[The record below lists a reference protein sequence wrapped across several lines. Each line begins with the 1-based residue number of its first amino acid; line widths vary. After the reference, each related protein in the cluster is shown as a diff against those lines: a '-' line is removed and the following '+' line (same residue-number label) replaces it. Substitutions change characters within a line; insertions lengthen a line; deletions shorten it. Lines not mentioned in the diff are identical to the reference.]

1 MGQAAHA
8 PAEQQLARAGPLS
21 VSAADLPV
29 TAAAQPDRP
38 LRALWRYARAHR
50 STIRWAITHS
60 ILNKLFDLAPPAL
73 IGIAVDVVVKQQD
86 SWLASLGVKR
96 VMSQLILLGALT
108 ILIWGLESI
117 TEFWAKTRWR
127 NLAQTIQHELRL
139 DTYAHVQQLEMAW
152 FSDTSTGGVMSVLND
167 DVNQLERFLDEGAN
181 ALLQVGTTMIAVSA
195 VFFYMSPGVAG
206 LAMLPI
212 PLIVWGSFLFQRR
225 IAPRYATVRS
235 DAGRLNG
242 HLNNN
247 LVGIATIKAFTAEA
261 REVERITALSAAY
274 RQSNAKAITLSSA
287 FSPLIRMVIVV
298 GFTATLVYG
307 GWLATQGEMEV
318 GVYSVLVFL
327 TQRLLWPLTQLGAT
341 FDLLQRAMAS
351 TRRILG
357 LLHTPVGI
365 RGGEKTLPN
374 VQGAVAFEGID
385 FAYPERAQMFADF
398 SLEIPAGKTVAVV
411 GSTGSG
417 KSTLVRLLLR
427 LYEPSVGRVTIDG
440 VDIRELRF
448 ESLRGAIGWVSQGV
462 YLFPGSVAENI
473 AYGRPGADRAAIEEA
488 ARAAEAD
495 DFIQALPQGYDTLI
509 GERGQRLSGGQQQR
523 LSIARAILKDPPILV
538 LDEATSA
545 VDNETE
551 AAIQRSLA
559 RISVDRTTLVIAHR
573 LSTIRHAHRIV
584 VLEEGRIVE
593 SGTHDALVAQ
603 NGVYA
608 RLWRVQTG
616 ALSVD

>member
-1 MGQAAHA
+1 MSSA
-8 PAEQQLARAGPLS
+8 PAHPAPI
-21 VSAADLPV
+21 AASD
-29 TAAAQPDRP
+29 APDRP
-38 LRALWRYARAHR
+38 LRALWRYAKGHR
-50 STIRWAITHS
+50 GTIRWAITHS

-86 SWLASLGVKR
+86 SWLASLGVQS
-96 VMSQLILLGALT
+96 VMSQLVLLGVLT
-108 ILIWGLESI
+108 VVIWGLESI
-117 TEFWAKTRWR
+117 TEYWAKTRWR

-139 DTYAHVQQLEMAW
+139 DTYTHVQQLEMAW
-152 FSDTSTGGVMSVLND
+152 FSNTSTGGVMAVLND

-212 PLIVWGSFLFQRR
+212 PLIVWGSFLFQKR
-225 IAPRYATVRS
+225 IAPRYATVRA
-235 DAGRLNG
+235 DAGALNG

-247 LVGIATIKAFTAEA
+247 LTGIATIKAFTAED
-261 REVERITALSAAY
+261 READRISALSTAY
-274 RQSNAKAITLSSA
+274 RNSNAKAITLSSA

-327 TQRLLWPLTQLGAT
+327 TQRLLWPLTRLGAT
-341 FDLLQRAMAS
+341 FDLFQRAMAS

-357 LLHTPVGI
+357 LLRTPVGI
-365 RGGEKTLPN
+365 VGGGQTLDD
-374 VQGAVAFEGID
+374 VQGAVTFEGVD
-385 FAYPERAQMFADF
+385 FAYPDRDPIFGDF
-398 SLEIPAGKTVAVV
+398 SLDIPAGKTVAVV

-427 LYEPSVGRVTIDG
+427 LYEPSAGRVTIDD
-440 VDIRELRF
+440 VDIRDLQF
-448 ESLRGAIGWVSQGV
+448 DTLRGAIGWVSQGV
-462 YLFPGSVAENI
+462 YLFPGTVAENI
-473 AYGRPGADRAAIEEA
+473 AYGRPGADRAAIEA
-488 ARAAEAD
+488 AANAAEAD
-495 DFIQALPQGYDTLI
+495 DFIQALPQGYDTPI

-523 LSIARAILKDPPILV
+523 LSLARAILKDPPILV

-584 VLEEGRIVE
+584 VLEHGRIVE
-593 SGTHDALVAQ
+593 SGTHDALIAQ
-603 NGVYA
+603 DGVYA

-616 ALSVD
+616 EPSAD

>member
-1 MGQAAHA
+1 MSPAASSDAA
-8 PAEQQLARAGPLS
+8 P
-21 VSAADLPV
+21 V
-29 TAAAQPDRP
+29 AAQTTDRP
-38 LRALWRYARAHR
+38 LTALWRYAKGHR

-73 IGIAVDVVVKQQD
+73 IGIAVDVVVKKQD
-86 SWLASLGVKR
+86 SWLASLGVQS
-96 VMSQLILLGALT
+96 VMSQLILLGVLT
-108 ILIWGLESI
+108 VVIWGLESI
-117 TEFWAKTRWR
+117 TEYWAKTRWR
-127 NLAQTIQHELRL
+127 NLAQTIQHELRI
-139 DTYAHVQQLEMAW
+139 DTYTHVQQLEMAW
-152 FSDTSTGGVMSVLND
+152 FSGTSTGGVMAVLND

-206 LAMLPI
+206 LAMLPV

-225 IAPRYATVRS
+225 IAPRYATVRA

-261 REVERITALSAAY
+261 RETARISELSTAY
-274 RQSNAKAITLSSA
+274 RNSNAKAITLSSA

-307 GWLATQGEMEV
+307 GWLATEGHMEV

-327 TQRLLWPLTQLGAT
+327 TQRLLWPLTRLGAT
-341 FDLLQRAMAS
+341 FDLFQRAMAS
-351 TRRILG
+351 TQRILD
-357 LLHTPVGI
+357 LLQTPVGI
-365 RGGEKTLPN
+365 VSGAQSLPVVEGRQTLG
-374 VQGAVAFEGID
+374 VKFEAVD
-385 FAYPERAQMFADF
+385 FAYPERDQIFGKFD
-398 SLEIPAGKTVAVV
+398 LDIPAGKTVAIV

-427 LYEPSVGRVTIDG
+427 LYEPSQGRVSID
-440 VDIRELRF
+440 DIDVRDLRF
-448 ESLRGAIGWVSQGV
+448 DALRGAIGWVSQGV
-462 YLFPGSVAENI
+462 YLFPGSVADNI
-473 AYGRPGADRAAIEEA
+473 AYGRPGADRAAVEAA

-523 LSIARAILKDPPILV
+523 LSIARAILKDPPILI

-559 RISVDRTTLVIAHR
+559 HISVDRTTLVIAHR

-584 VLEEGRIVE
+584 VLEEGCIAE

-616 ALSVD
+616 EIETDDPSD

>member
-1 MGQAAHA
+1 
-8 PAEQQLARAGPLS
+8 
-21 VSAADLPV
+21 
-29 TAAAQPDRP
+29 
-38 LRALWRYARAHR
+38 LRALWRYAKQQR

-60 ILNKLFDLAPPAL
+60 ISNKIFDLAPPAL
-73 IGIAVDVVVKQQD
+73 IGMAVDVVVKKQD
-86 SWLASLGVKR
+86 SWLAGFGLTSVMHQLIVLGV
-96 VMSQLILLGALT
+96 LT
-108 ILIWGLESI
+108 VVIWGLESI
-117 TEFWAKTRWR
+117 TEYWAKTRWR
-127 NLAQTIQHELRL
+127 NLAQTIQHDLRL
-139 DTYAHVQQLEMAW
+139 DTYAHVQRLEMAW
-152 FSDTSTGGVMSVLND
+152 FTGNSTGGVMAVLND

-195 VFFYMSPGVAG
+195 VFFYMSPGVAA

-212 PLIVWGSFLFQRR
+212 PLIVWGSFLFQKR
-225 IAPRYATVRS
+225 IAPRYAAVRE

-247 LVGIATIKAFTAEA
+247 LTGVATIKAFTAEQREEA
-261 REVERITALSAAY
+261 RIAALSQAY
-274 RQSNAKAITLSSA
+274 RESNAQAIRLSSA

-307 GWLATQGEMEV
+307 GWLATQGHMEV

-327 TQRLLWPLTQLGAT
+327 TQRLLWPLTRLGAT
-341 FDLLQRAMAS
+341 FDLFQRAMAS
-351 TRRILG
+351 TQRILG
-357 LLHTPVGI
+357 LLNTPVGI
-365 RGGEKTLPN
+365 VEGARQLPT
-374 VQGAVAFEGID
+374 VQGTVRFEGVH
-385 FAYPERAQMFADF
+385 FAYPDRAPILEDF
-398 SLEIPAGKTVAVV
+398 SLEIPAGQTVAVV

-427 LYEPSVGRVTIDG
+427 LYDPSAGQVTIDG
-440 VDIRELRF
+440 VDIRDLRF
-448 ESLRGAIGWVSQGV
+448 DALRGSIGWVSQGV

-473 AYGRPGADRAAIEEA
+473 EYGRPGAPLDAIEA
-488 ARAAEAD
+488 ASAAAEAD
-495 DFIQALPQGYDTLI
+495 DFVRALPDGYQTTI
-509 GERGQRLSGGQQQR
+509 GERGQRLSGGQRQR

-559 RISVDRTTLVIAHR
+559 RVSVDRTTLVIAHR

-584 VLEEGRIVE
+584 VLEEGAIVE
-593 SGTHDALVAQ
+593 SGTHDELVALG
-603 NGVYA
+603 GVYA

-616 ALSVD
+616 EGAG

>member
-1 MGQAAHA
+1 LTLVDAPQDPAA
-8 PAEQQLARAGPLS
+8 
-21 VSAADLPV
+21 VSAPE
-29 TAAAQPDRP
+29 RP
-38 LRALWRYARAHR
+38 LRALWRYAKGHR
-50 STIRWAITHS
+50 GTIRWAIIHS

-73 IGIAVDVVVKQQD
+73 IGIAVDVVVKKQE
-86 SWLASLGVKR
+86 SWLASLGVQS
-96 VMSQLILLGALT
+96 VMSQLVLLGALT
-108 ILIWGLESI
+108 VVIWGLESI
-117 TEFWAKTRWR
+117 TEYWAKTRWR

-139 DTYAHVQQLEMAW
+139 DAYTHVQQLEMAW
-152 FSDTSTGGVMSVLND
+152 FSGISTGGVMAVLND

-181 ALLQVGTTMIAVSA
+181 AILQVGTTMVAVSA

-225 IAPRYATVRS
+225 IAPRYATVRA

-247 LVGIATIKAFTAEA
+247 LVGIATIKAFTAED
-261 REVERITALSAAY
+261 REIERISALSTAY
-274 RQSNAKAITLSSA
+274 RKSNAKAITLSSA

-327 TQRLLWPLTQLGAT
+327 TQRLLWPLTRLGAT
-341 FDLLQRAMAS
+341 FDLFQRAMAS
-351 TRRILG
+351 TQRILG
-357 LLHTPVGI
+357 LLQTPVGI
-365 RGGEKTLPN
+365 LGGEQTLP
-374 VQGAVAFEGID
+374 AVDGPMKLAVKFENID
-385 FAYPERAQMFADF
+385 FAYPERDEIFANF
-398 SLEIPAGKTVAVV
+398 SLSIPAGKTVAVV

-427 LYEPSVGRVTIDG
+427 LYEPSQGRVSIND
-440 VDIRELRF
+440 VDIRALRF
-448 ESLRGAIGWVSQGV
+448 DALRGAIGWVSQGV
-462 YLFPGSVAENI
+462 YLFPGTVAENI
-473 AYGRPGADRAAIEEA
+473 AYGRPSADREAIEA
-488 ARAAEAD
+488 AGRAAEID
-495 DFIQALPQGYDTLI
+495 DFVQTLPQGYDTLI

-523 LSIARAILKDPPILV
+523 LSIARAILKDPPILI

-559 RISVDRTTLVIAHR
+559 RISVDRTMLVIAHR

-603 NGVYA
+603 HGVYA

-616 ALSVD
+616 ELSVD

>member
-1 MGQAAHA
+1 MSD
-8 PAEQQLARAGPLS
+8 PA
-21 VSAADLPV
+21 AAD
-29 TAAAQPDRP
+29 AASPDPAGVDPAATHAPDRP
-38 LRALWRYARAHR
+38 LRALWRYAKTQR

-60 ILNKLFDLAPPAL
+60 IANKIFDLAPPAL
-73 IGIAVDVVVKQQD
+73 IGMAVDVVVKQQD
-86 SWLASLGVKR
+86 SWLASFGLRSVMHQLIVLGV
-96 VMSQLILLGALT
+96 LT
-108 ILIWGLESI
+108 VLIWGLESI

-127 NLAQTIQHELRL
+127 NLAQTIQHDLRL
-139 DTYAHVQQLEMAW
+139 DTYAHVQRLEMAW
-152 FSDTSTGGVMSVLND
+152 FSGTSTGGVMAVLND

-195 VFFYMSPGVAG
+195 VFFYMSPGVAA

-225 IAPRYATVRS
+225 IAPRYAAVRA

-247 LVGIATIKAFTAEA
+247 LTGMATIKAFTAEQ
-261 REVERITALSAAY
+261 REEVRIAALSQAY
-274 RQSNAKAITLSSA
+274 RESNAQAIRLSSA

-307 GWLATQGEMEV
+307 GWLATQGQMAV

-327 TQRLLWPLTQLGAT
+327 TQRLLWPLTRLGAT
-341 FDLLQRAMAS
+341 FDLFQRAMAS
-351 TRRILG
+351 TQRILG
-357 LLHTPVGI
+357 LLRTPVGI
-365 RGGEKTLPN
+365 VEGAQDLPT
-374 VQGAVAFEGID
+374 VQGTVRFEGVH
-385 FAYPERAQMFADF
+385 FAYPDREPILSDF
-398 SLEIPAGKTVAVV
+398 NLEIPAGQTVAVV

-427 LYEPSVGRVTIDG
+427 LYDPAAGRVTIDG
-440 VDIRELRF
+440 TDIRALRF
-448 ESLRGAIGWVSQGV
+448 EALRGSIGWVSQGV

-473 AYGRPGADRAAIEEA
+473 EYGRPGASLDAIEA
-488 ARAAEAD
+488 AGTAAEAD
-495 DFIQALPQGYDTLI
+495 AFVRALPDGYQTPI
-509 GERGQRLSGGQQQR
+509 GERGQRLSGGQRQR

-559 RISVDRTTLVIAHR
+559 RISLNRTTLVIAHR

-584 VLEEGRIVE
+584 VLEAGRIVE

-603 NGVYA
+603 DGVYA
-608 RLWRVQTG
+608 RLWKVQTG
-616 ALSVD
+616 EGA